1 MGQII
6 EGSLIGWE
14 IEAAYTMTVDD
25 MVAVMEKRVPG
36 FKWDF
41 DRKFLHSEFVKH
53 CLLESGVKLQ
63 KVYQDGGF
71 EGLICFEACTKPLPY
86 GEEAFKNLEL
96 MLDVIRSI
104 GGVSGKSTSAHT
116 NVSVPGTKTW
126 AGGYVRVK
134 GVQEVLGR
142 LGSTRDIVSANW
154 PAYYK
159 LPGLGEWVVSDD
171 RHGFLGFLM
180 GTRLDDVKI
189 SNMFMRGGVSAWAGG
204 TGMVA
209 ALVLGR
215 ICESHSGGVNRYKC
229 DGRDS
234 FRYEIR
240 MPGGIRVLNGRP
252 ERSMQLL
259 RESAEM
265 SMVALCDAWREYEE
279 IVDGASVQRIEE
291 IILGAI
297 ANVNKLADAYGNKM
311 TRSVIG
317 DMTFVKGKKKFKLE
331 RSYFTGCVDKDI
343 HKLTD
348 IMKVKV
354 PLKNSSLAEYV
365 WLKGMTFSQAAGLL
379 KKYDGKKKKPVR
391 KAKVKKV
398 A

>member
-14 IEAAYTMTVDD
+14 IEAGYTMTVSK
-25 MVAVMEKRVPG
+25 MIAVMEKRVPG
-36 FKWDF
+36 FKWEGA
-41 DRKFLHSEFVKH
+41 RFLNREFVWH
-53 CLLESGVKLQ
+53 CLQESGVQLHR
-63 KVYQDGGF
+63 VYQDGSF
-71 EGLICFEACTKPLPY
+71 DELMCFEACTKPLPY

-116 NVSVPGTKTW
+116 NVSVPGTASW
-126 AGGYVRVK
+126 ANGYVKVK
-134 GVQEVLGR
+134 DVQAVLDR
-142 LGSTRDIVSANW
+142 LGSTRDNVSEHW
-154 PAYYK
+154 PANYS
-159 LPGLGEWVVSDD
+159 LPGLGRWKVSDD

-180 GTRLDDVKI
+180 DTRLDDVKI
-189 SNMFMRGGVSAWAGG
+189 SNMFMRGGVSAGSGG

-215 ICESHSGGVNRYKC
+215 ICEVYSGGTSKYKC
-229 DGRDS
+229 DGLGS
-234 FRYEIR
+234 FRYEVR

-265 SMVALCDAWREYEE
+265 SMVALCDAWKEYEE
-279 IVDGASVQRIEE
+279 IVEGTSVERIEE

-297 ANVNKLADAYGNKM
+297 ENVNKLADAYDNKM

-317 DMTFVKGKKKFKLE
+317 DMNFVKGKKKFTLQ
-331 RSYFTGCVDKDI
+331 RCYFSGHVDKAK
-343 HKLTD
+343 HKLID
-348 IMKVKV
+348 IIRATAPVE
-354 PLKNSSLAEYV
+354 NTFFSEHV
-365 WLKGMTFSQAAGLL
+365 WLKGMTFSQASEFL
-379 KKYDGKKKKPVR
+379 KTYDGKKKKPVR